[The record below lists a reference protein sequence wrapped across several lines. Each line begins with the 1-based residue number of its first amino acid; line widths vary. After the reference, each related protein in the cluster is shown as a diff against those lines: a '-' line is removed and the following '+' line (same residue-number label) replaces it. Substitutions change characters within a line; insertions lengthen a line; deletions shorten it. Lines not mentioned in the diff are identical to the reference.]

1 MSNIQAFEQA
11 FAVTFPVEM
20 AQMVLDRMS
29 DLYGA
34 AFKKNFEV
42 YEDDQELV
50 QLACTVFNGLT
61 PADIT
66 RGLMRM
72 NSEEWCPKNLPTF
85 RNWCEQGGDW
95 WTADMAWAKA
105 MQYESDP
112 QTKITKLTK
121 RALDEVRFVLTNEGQ
136 KAAHYAFKDIYQDYQ
151 IRAKAIGKVQE
162 WHEELEL
169 LPVKGEAESYK
180 PYSNV
185 EAQAALANLKQRM
198 HVRNRPVAKPQEL
211 KPTPKDAPVA
221 QELGP
226 DPFDNP
232 EAYAEMCRRDG
243 MPVPRGIADLAG
255 GGV

>member
-1 MSNIQAFEQA
+1 MSNIQLFEQA
-11 FAVTFPVEM
+11 FAVDFPVEV
-20 AQMVLDRMS
+20 AEMVLDRIS
-29 DLYGA
+29 GLYGTE
-34 AFKKNFEV
+34 FSKK
-42 YEDDQELV
+42 YSGDSDAELI
-50 QLACTVFNGLT
+50 QRACTVLNGLT

-66 RGLMRM
+66 RGIMRM
-72 NSEEWCPKNLPTF
+72 NSEEFCPTLPRF
-85 RNWCEQGGDW
+85 RSWCEQGGDW

-151 IRAKAIGKVQE
+151 IRAKAVGKVQE
-162 WHEELEL
+162 WHEELVL
-169 LPVKGEAESYK
+169 VTVKDEAESYK

-198 HVRNRPVAKPQEL
+198 HVRNSPVAKPQEL
-211 KPTPKDAPVA
+211 KPTEKPQQVK

-232 EAYAEMCRRDG
+232 EAYAEMCNRDG
-243 MPVPRGIADLAG
+243 VPVPKAIAVLVG
-255 GGV
+255 GAV

>member
-1 MSNIQAFEQA
+1 MSNIQLFEQA
-11 FAVTFPVEM
+11 FAVDFPVEV
-20 AQMVLDRMS
+20 AEMVLDRIS
-29 DLYGA
+29 GLYGA
-34 AFKKNFEV
+34 EFSKK
-42 YEDDQELV
+42 YSGDSDAELI
-50 QLACTVFNGLT
+50 QRACTVLNGLT

-66 RGLMRM
+66 RGIMRM
-72 NSEEWCPKNLPTF
+72 NSEEFCPTLPRF

-105 MQYESDP
+105 MQFEADP

-151 IRAKAIGKVQE
+151 IRAKAVGKVQE
-162 WHEELEL
+162 WHEELVL
-169 LPVKGEAESYK
+169 VTVKDEAESYK

-198 HVRNRPVAKPQEL
+198 HVRNRPVSKPQEL
-211 KPTPKDAPVA
+211 KPTEKPQQVK

-243 MPVPRGIADLAG
+243 VPVPRGIADLVG

>member
-1 MSNIQAFEQA
+1 MSNIQTFEQA
-11 FAVTFPVEM
+11 FAVSFPVE
-20 AQMVLDRMS
+20 AAEWVLDRIS
-29 DLYGA
+29 GLYGA
-34 AFKKNFEV
+34 EFSKKYAGDTNA
-42 YEDDQELV
+42 ELV
-50 QLACTVFNGLT
+50 QRACTVLNGLT
-61 PADIT
+61 PAEIE
-66 RGLMRM
+66 RGLKRM
-72 NSEEWCPKNLPTF
+72 NSEEFCPTLPRF

-105 MQYESDP
+105 MQYEADP

-121 RALDEVRFVLTNEGQ
+121 CALDEVRFVLTNEGQ

-151 IRAKAIGKVQE
+151 IRAKAIGRVQE
-162 WHEELEL
+162 WHEELVL
-169 LPVKGEAESYK
+169 VTVKDEAESYK

-198 HVRNRPVAKPQEL
+198 HVRNRPVFKPQEL
-211 KPTPKDAPVA
+211 KPTPKATPVA

-232 EAYAEMCRRDG
+232 AAYAEMCRRDG
-243 MPVPRGIADLAG
+243 VPVPRDIADLVG

>member
-1 MSNIQAFEQA
+1 MSNIQMFEQA
-11 FAVTFPVEM
+11 FAVNFPVKVAEL
-20 AQMVLDRMS
+20 VLDRIS
-29 DLYGA
+29 GLYGTE
-34 AFKKNFEV
+34 FSKKYAGDSDE
-42 YEDDQELV
+42 ELV
-50 QLACTVFNGLT
+50 QRTRTVLNGLT
-61 PADIT
+61 PAEIE
-66 RGLMRM
+66 RGLKRM
-72 NSEEWCPKNLPTF
+72 NSEDFCPTLPRF
-85 RNWCEQGGDW
+85 RSWCEQGGDW

-151 IRAKAIGKVQE
+151 IRAKAVGKVQE
-162 WHEELEL
+162 WHEELVQL
-169 LPVKGEAESYK
+169 LVKGEAESYK

-198 HVRNRPVAKPQEL
+198 HVRNRPVVKPQEL
-211 KPTPKDAPVA
+211 KPTEKSQQVK

-243 MPVPRGIADLAG
+243 LSVPRDIAALVG

>member
-1 MSNIQAFEQA
+1 MSNIQTFEQA
-11 FAVTFPVEM
+11 FAVSFPVE
-20 AQMVLDRMS
+20 AAEWVLDRIS
-29 DLYGA
+29 GLYGA
-34 AFKKNFEV
+34 EFSKKYAGDTNA
-42 YEDDQELV
+42 ELV
-50 QLACTVFNGLT
+50 QRACTVLNGLT
-61 PADIT
+61 PAEIE
-66 RGLMRM
+66 RGLKRM
-72 NSEEWCPKNLPTF
+72 NSEEFCPTLPRF

-151 IRAKAIGKVQE
+151 IRAKAVGKVQE
-162 WHEELEL
+162 WHEELEQ

-198 HVRNRPVAKPQEL
+198 HVRNRPVEKPQEF
-211 KPTPKDAPVA
+211 KPTEKTKPVA

-232 EAYAEMCRRDG
+232 EAYEEMCRRDG
-243 MPVPRGIADLAG
+243 VPVPKGIADLVG

>member
-1 MSNIQAFEQA
+1 MSNIQTFEQA
-11 FAVTFPVEM
+11 FAVSFPVE
-20 AQMVLDRMS
+20 AAEWVLDRIS
-29 DLYGA
+29 GLYGA
-34 AFKKNFEV
+34 EFSKKYAGDTNA
-42 YEDDQELV
+42 ELV
-50 QLACTVFNGLT
+50 QRACTVLNGLT
-61 PADIT
+61 PAEIE
-66 RGLMRM
+66 RGLKRM
-72 NSEEWCPKNLPTF
+72 NSEEFCPTLPRF

-162 WHEELEL
+162 WHEELEQ

-198 HVRNRPVAKPQEL
+198 HVRNRPVVKPQEL
-211 KPTPKDAPVA
+211 KPTEKPKQVK

-243 MPVPRGIADLAG
+243 VPVPRDIAALAG
-255 GGV
+255 DIA

>member
-1 MSNIQAFEQA
+1 MSNIQTFEQA
-11 FAVTFPVEM
+11 LGMSFPVHVAEN
-20 AQMVLDRMS
+20 VLNLIS
-29 DLYGA
+29 GLYGA
-34 AFKKNFEV
+34 EFAKK
-42 YEDDQELV
+42 YEGIQNEELV
-50 QLACTVFNGLT
+50 QLACTALNGLT
-61 PADIT
+61 PAEID
-66 RGLMRM
+66 RGIKRM
-72 NSEEWCPKNLPTF
+72 NSEEFCPTLPRF
-85 RNWCEQGGDW
+85 RSWCEQGGDW

-151 IRAKAIGKVQE
+151 IRAKAVGKVQE
-162 WHEELEL
+162 WHEELVQ
-169 LPVKGEAESYK
+169 LPVKEEAESYK

-198 HVRNRPVAKPQEL
+198 HVRNRPIVKPQEL
-211 KPTPKDAPVA
+211 KPTPKATPVA

-243 MPVPRGIADLAG
+243 IAVPRNIAALAG
-255 GGV
+255 EAS

>member
-1 MSNIQAFEQA
+1 MSNIQTFEQA
-11 FAVTFPVEM
+11 FAVSFPAE
-20 AQMVLDRMS
+20 AAEWVLDRIS
-29 DLYGA
+29 GLYGA
-34 AFKKNFEV
+34 EFSKKYAGDTNA
-42 YEDDQELV
+42 ELV
-50 QLACTVFNGLT
+50 QRACTVLNGLT
-61 PADIT
+61 PAEIE
-66 RGLMRM
+66 RGLKRM
-72 NSEEWCPKNLPTF
+72 NSEEFCPTLPRF

-151 IRAKAIGKVQE
+151 IRAKAVGKVQE
-162 WHEELEL
+162 WHEELVQ
-169 LPVKGEAESYK
+169 LPVKEEAESYK

-198 HVRNRPVAKPQEL
+198 HVRNRTVEKPKEF
-211 KPTPKDAPVA
+211 KPTPKPQPV
-221 QELGP
+221 QKELGP
-226 DPFDNP
+226 DPFENP

-243 MPVPRGIADLAG
+243 VPVPKGIADLVG